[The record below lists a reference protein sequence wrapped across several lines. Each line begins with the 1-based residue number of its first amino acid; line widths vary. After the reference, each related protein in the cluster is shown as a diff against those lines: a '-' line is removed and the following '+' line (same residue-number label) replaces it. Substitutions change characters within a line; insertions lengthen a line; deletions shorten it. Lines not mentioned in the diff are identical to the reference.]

1 MGHGLSAG
9 LTMFKSE
16 NTSGT
21 NTSATDFKFGW
32 AWRKAES
39 RWSFLDRVDVIF
51 EDTELLVQRQESQR
65 LINNFNANRRVS
77 ARTQLSLQ
85 YASKYVKS
93 MFDDQEF
100 SGYTDVVG
108 LDFRR
113 GFKSN
118 WDWGTHA
125 SVYHSYESKIVEYG
139 FGLDVGFNV
148 RDNLWITIGYNV
160 SGFHDSDFTSARY
173 TAEGPYLRISM
184 KADQQTLRNIANR
197 R

>member
-1 MGHGLSAG
+1 
-9 LTMFKSE
+9 
-16 NTSGT
+16 
-21 NTSATDFKFGW
+21 
-32 AWRKAES
+32 
-39 RWSFLDRVDVIF
+39 
-51 EDTELLVQRQESQR
+51 
-65 LINNFNANRRVS
+65 
-77 ARTQLSLQ
+77 
-85 YASKYVKS
+85 

-125 SVYHSYESKIVEYG
+125 SVYHSYESKIVDYG

-148 RDNLWITIGYNV
+148 RDNLWVTIGYNV